1 MDLHL
6 SDGYFLHGRLD
17 SWHIIL
23 IMNKVWQ
30 IAPRAREEFFKKFP
44 EYDRVILQ
52 LLYNRNLRDSEAIEL
67 FLAGRYEDNFNPF
80 LFAKMEEAIIL
91 TIEHIKRGD
100 KICIYGDYDADGM
113 TASALLQE
121 VLITLRADCFVYIP
135 DRSGEGYGLNR
146 EALDKV
152 IKKGAKLLITVDGG
166 IRNKE
171 EIDYAKQRGLEVI
184 ITDHHTPAEGAENLP
199 NCLIINPHLK
209 GEKYPFKFLAGVG
222 VAFKFSQALVER
234 SKLKPEQKEKLLEKT
249 LDLVAIGT
257 VADCVT
263 LLGENRLLLKKGLEV
278 LNGTKRLGLKELIKA
293 AKIEGRVLAAWNI
306 GFQIGPRLNASSRMG
321 SAGNAFNLL
330 TTRDKAEA
338 EKEAICLNDR
348 NLRRQKETEELAAEV
363 EEQIKKQLAEKII
376 IGICP
381 EKSKPW
387 NEGIIGLVSGRIT
400 EKYYKPTLIITKA
413 DKGYKGSGRSIEEFN
428 LFKAI
433 EETSNLLGNH
443 GGHPMA
449 CGFNLAA
456 ANLPAFSEKMRK
468 IARRDLEKTELE
480 PKLKIEC
487 EILLDEATRS
497 LYREIKKLAPFGQH
511 NPEPKFL
518 SENAQIKDIVKMG
531 VSSQHIKFRFNSS
544 SGSGVWG
551 IGFGH
556 TGDWQDFKIG
566 DMVDIVYTLDEN
578 EYNGNTNLQLKLID
592 VKLHGSELIKKG
604 HWSPEA
610 VYVD

>member
-1 MDLHL
+1 
-6 SDGYFLHGRLD
+6 
-17 SWHIIL
+17 
-23 IMNKVWQ
+23 MNKIWQ

-44 EYDRVILQ
+44 EYNRVILQ
-52 LLYNRNLRDSEAIEL
+52 LLYNRNLRDSEAIEF
-67 FLAGRYEDNFNPF
+67 FLHGRYEDNFDPM
-80 LFAKMEEAIIL
+80 LFSKMEEAIDL
-91 TIEHIKRGD
+91 TIEHIKKGD

-113 TASALLQE
+113 TASALLRE
-121 VLITLRADCFVYIP
+121 VLMTLRADCFVYIP

-146 EALDKV
+146 EAIDKA

-171 EIDYAKQRGLEVI
+171 EVDYAMSRGLEVI

-199 NCLIINPHLK
+199 NCLIINPHVK

-222 VAFKFSQALVER
+222 VAFKFSQALVEK
-234 SKLKPEQKEKLLEKT
+234 SKLKPEQKEKLLDKT

-263 LLGENRLLLKKGLEV
+263 LLGENRLLLKKGLET
-278 LNGTKRLGLKELIKA
+278 LNSTKRLGLKELIKA

-338 EKEAICLNDR
+338 EKEAAYLNDR
-348 NLRRQKETEELAAEV
+348 NLRRQKETEALVAEV

-387 NEGIIGLVSGRIT
+387 NEGIIGLVSGRIV

-413 DKGYKGSGRSIEEFN
+413 EKGCKGSGRSIEEFN

-433 EETSNLLGNH
+433 EEASDLLGNH

-449 CGFNLAA
+449 CGFNLPA
-456 ANLPAFSEKMRK
+456 ANLSAFSEKMRK
-468 IARRDLEKTELE
+468 IARRALEKTELE

-487 EILLDEATRS
+487 EILFDEATRS

-518 SENAQIKDIVKMG
+518 SENVQIKDIVKMG
-531 VSSQHIKFRFNSS
+531 LNSQHIKFRFTASVAARALADADS
-544 SGSGVWG
+544 SGGYGIWG

-556 TGDWQDFKIG
+556 AGDWQDFKIG
-566 DMVDIVYTLDEN
+566 DIVDIVYTLDEN
-578 EYNGNTNLQLKLID
+578 EYNGNTNLQFKLID